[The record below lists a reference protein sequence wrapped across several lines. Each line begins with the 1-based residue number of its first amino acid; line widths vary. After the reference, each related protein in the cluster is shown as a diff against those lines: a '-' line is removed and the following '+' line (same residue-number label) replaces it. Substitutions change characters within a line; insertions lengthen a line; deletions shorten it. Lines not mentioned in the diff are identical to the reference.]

1 MYKNYALFV
10 CFVFSTLLL
19 FSQNTELWKVELSLN
34 DRLILPFFIEEKQG
48 LDLPVYSVI
57 NGKEKIV
64 LHTFKKKD
72 SLKLSFPEMDS
83 YLMIA
88 TGQTPE
94 IRGYWKN
101 NIKNQKFPFV
111 AWKKDT
117 MRFHSANN
125 LPLGTVA
132 EKYQVLFS
140 TQEESPWPAVGLFE
154 QNEQVLTGTFLTET
168 GDFRYLEGNV
178 HGNELFLSCFDG
190 AHAFVFS
197 ATIKNDSLLGRFY
210 SGSSYQ
216 TDWIGIKD
224 DSARLKDPN
233 ELTYLTRE
241 SDDLGSVKLRKLNG
255 LKTRLKLNKH
265 SLYLIQIMGSWCP
278 NCLDETTYFK
288 ELYSTYHKSGL
299 QIISIGFEYGKTT
312 RQQRKKLK
320 RFVNKAQLKY
330 PVFLGGSASKKQA
343 SKLFPMLNGISSFP
357 TTLFVDEQGKIIH
370 IHTGFN
376 GPGTGEYYQQY
387 TVETESLIEG
397 FLHISP

>member
-330 PVFLGGSASKKQA
+330 PVFLGGRASKKEA
-343 SKLFPMLNGISSFP
+343 SILFPMLNGISSFP
-357 TTLFVDEQGKIIH
+357 TTLFVNEKGEIIH

-376 GPGTGEYYQQY
+376 GPGTGAVFQQY
-387 TVETESLIEG
+387 KTATESLIEK
-397 FLHISP
+397 LLKISP